1 VDNTLYLCAWVN
13 FGYHTQPER
22 SASNQG
28 FYNRFHQ
35 PDWARSS
42 LPRGLRPLLVRAS
55 RGSWPA
61 TVC

>member
-1 VDNTLYLCAWVN
+1 VN